1 MTILALDPGVKH
13 IGLALATTNLAS
25 PLTTLGFSSSQQ
37 LIADLDPIVKKHRIT
52 HLIIGLP
59 SGPLKPFVLQLKQI
73 LVQHFAQLKIYLFD
87 ETLTSHQA
95 QKNLLHKKRRSR
107 QKLSHAAAAAI
118 ILQSWLDLHPSKS

>member
-1 MTILALDPGVKH
+1 MTILALDPGTKN
-13 IGLALATTNLAS
+13 IGLALATNNLAF
-25 PLTTLGFSSSQQ
+25 PLVTLRFFSSQQ
-37 LIADLDPIVKKHRIT
+37 LVADLDPIIKKHQIT

-59 SGPLKPFVLQLKQI
+59 SGSLKPFVLQLKQI
-73 LVQHFAQLKIYLFD
+73 LTKHFAQLKVYLFD

-107 QKLSHAAAAAI
+107 QKLFHAAAAAI